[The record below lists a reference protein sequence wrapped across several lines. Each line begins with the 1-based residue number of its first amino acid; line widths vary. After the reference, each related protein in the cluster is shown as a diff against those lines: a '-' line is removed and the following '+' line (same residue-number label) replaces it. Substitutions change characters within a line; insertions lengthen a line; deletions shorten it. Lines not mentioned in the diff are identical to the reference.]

1 MSLSN
6 YFRSHLVVAGQEVD
20 ICHSKSR
27 GLSQNC
33 TAAICIRVPEAE
45 GLVNFQGLQAG
56 TLQFVSSFKN
66 PSNKLDITTQNTSDI
81 GN

>member
-1 MSLSN
+1 MEFNELYWYWTHGAMTLSK

-33 TAAICIRVPEAE
+33 TAAICIGVPW
-45 GLVNFQGLQAG
+45 
-56 TLQFVSSFKN
+56 
-66 PSNKLDITTQNTSDI
+66 
-81 GN
+81 

>member
-1 MSLSN
+1 MLIIYINGIQWIDLYWTHWTMSLSN

-33 TAAICIRVPEAE
+33 TAAICISVPEAE

-56 TLQFVSSFKN
+56 TLQ
-66 PSNKLDITTQNTSDI
+66 L
-81 GN
+81 

>member
-1 MSLSN
+1 MLIIYINGIQWIDLYWAHWTMSLSN

-56 TLQFVSSFKN
+56 TLQ
-66 PSNKLDITTQNTSDI
+66 L
-81 GN
+81 